1 MTIRR
6 NDVEVKMAPDIWMG
20 GWQIVDFNTAND
32 TFTVQICSNVG
43 IQCEEYK
50 SECVRFAHSY
60 DTTKSFCV
68 GDEVELWRNF
78 GFPGWVKAR
87 ICSIKGDYY
96 VCDYLVRDQY
106 SKDVVGLS
114 DLRPVNTNA
123 PLSTDNFFRTN
134 FELPES
140 IHSFCENNPN
150 QHEDF
155 LRACEAFKVWYC
167 KGELIILSQKD
178 YSRRVFMLKDFHIR
192 MLEQKVEMIQKINEL
207 RDSLEKAKMIA
218 ENNSEKFSVDPS
230 LLKYVVG
237 AKGANISKARKIP
250 GVIQI
255 EICDDPASVSIFAE
269 SKEAAQKAKQ
279 ILEFC
284 EENYLV
290 PRKMVGRL
298 IGQKGK
304 SIQDI
309 VDKSKIIK
317 AVVLTKEDAAD
328 SGIEGVDEVTTAF
341 KFIGTKSN
349 ISNARALMDYIVHSH
364 KEIDSIMDTTVQ
376 IEGQIKDY
384 KVDSK
389 LQPPTLQPSS
399 GYSSDSDQK
408 KAKTEQK
415 PKKTKKAKPAN
426 GKRADSINNA
436 EFTTV

>member
-32 TFTVQICSNVG
+32 TFTVQICRQALLTLIRWNFLSNPWFSNVG

-50 SECVRFAHSY
+50 SECVRFAQSY

-155 LRACEAFKVWYC
+155 FV
-167 KGELIILSQKD
+167 
-178 YSRRVFMLKDFHIR
+178 
-192 MLEQKVEMIQKINEL
+192 
-207 RDSLEKAKMIA
+207 
-218 ENNSEKFSVDPS
+218 
-230 LLKYVVG
+230 
-237 AKGANISKARKIP
+237 
-250 GVIQI
+250 
-255 EICDDPASVSIFAE
+255 
-269 SKEAAQKAKQ
+269 
-279 ILEFC
+279 
-284 EENYLV
+284 
-290 PRKMVGRL
+290 
-298 IGQKGK
+298 
-304 SIQDI
+304 
-309 VDKSKIIK
+309 
-317 AVVLTKEDAAD
+317 
-328 SGIEGVDEVTTAF
+328 
-341 KFIGTKSN
+341 
-349 ISNARALMDYIVHSH
+349 
-364 KEIDSIMDTTVQ
+364 
-376 IEGQIKDY
+376 
-384 KVDSK
+384 K
-389 LQPPTLQPSS
+389 L
-399 GYSSDSDQK
+399 
-408 KAKTEQK
+408 
-415 PKKTKKAKPAN
+415 
-426 GKRADSINNA
+426 
-436 EFTTV
+436 